1 MRAELGQRPVP
12 VHADPEVD
20 LGDRFDAEVRG
31 DVDQQGQL
39 DGVAVGQGAL
49 LQDPPRGCGLARQRL
64 TDHRQG
70 GEQQVDDGPG
80 HELGDTPSAV
90 GVPVERALVE
100 ALDHGDGVIGQQWPE
115 QPRHEVGPEV
125 GDIPV
130 YECEQVALGF
140 TKGHPHGL
148 ALASA
153 RRVAGDD
160 SCPGASG
167 DLPGAVGR
175 PVVDHDNLVHERD
188 AAPGSGQLGDDGSH
202 DGADGGR
209 FIARRDAHR
218 DGAPVLGCGQGVRI
232 EGAVRVGGP
241 LITVRRRLG
250 HSTIIPHH
258 TSVRGGPAGRM
269 SGSWGTLTPGPSFGH
284 NRGHHPE
291 QLRDRAL
298 RRCGNQSADDQIGTV
313 VVRSRC
319 QCPSDEETAVDFV
332 SGLRCRECGRT
343 YPAEALHVCDFCFGP
358 LEVTYDYE
366 RVAATMTRER
376 IAAGPRTI
384 WRYADLLPVADPNPV
399 DLGAGFTPLVRADR
413 LAAELGLGELWIKD
427 DTANP
432 TGSFKDRVV
441 SVALTKARQLGFK
454 IAACASTGNLANSVA
469 AHAARAGMDSVVLIP
484 HDLERAKVTMTS
496 VYGGRVFAVQ
506 GSYDDVNRLCAELT
520 SEQPEW
526 AFVNVNVRTYYA
538 EGSKTLAFEVAEQLG
553 WQAPDHVVVPIGSGS
568 QLTKVAKGFQELWQV
583 GLLDEEPSVR
593 VSGAQAEGCSPVAT
607 AFAEG
612 TDAIR
617 PVKPHTIAKS
627 LAIGNPADGWYALD
641 TIRKSGGSCAS
652 VTDEEVLDGIR
663 LLARTEGIFAETAGG
678 VTIAT
683 LAKLAAQ
690 GVIRR
695 DERVVA
701 MITGHG
707 LKTVEALAD
716 VVGPTATIAPTLD
729 SFAEALAADS
739 EHASIQRS
747 S

>member
-1 MRAELGQRPVP
+1 M
-12 VHADPEVD
+12 
-20 LGDRFDAEVRG
+20 
-31 DVDQQGQL
+31 
-39 DGVAVGQGAL
+39 
-49 LQDPPRGCGLARQRL
+49 
-64 TDHRQG
+64 
-70 GEQQVDDGPG
+70 
-80 HELGDTPSAV
+80 
-90 GVPVERALVE
+90 
-100 ALDHGDGVIGQQWPE
+100 
-115 QPRHEVGPEV
+115 
-125 GDIPV
+125 
-130 YECEQVALGF
+130 
-140 TKGHPHGL
+140 
-148 ALASA
+148 
-153 RRVAGDD
+153 
-160 SCPGASG
+160 
-167 DLPGAVGR
+167 
-175 PVVDHDNLVHERD
+175 
-188 AAPGSGQLGDDGSH
+188 
-202 DGADGGR
+202 
-209 FIARRDAHR
+209 
-218 DGAPVLGCGQGVRI
+218 
-232 EGAVRVGGP
+232 
-241 LITVRRRLG
+241 
-250 HSTIIPHH
+250 
-258 TSVRGGPAGRM
+258 
-269 SGSWGTLTPGPSFGH
+269 
-284 NRGHHPE
+284 
-291 QLRDRAL
+291 
-298 RRCGNQSADDQIGTV
+298 
-313 VVRSRC
+313 
-319 QCPSDEETAVDFV
+319 DFV

-366 RVAATMTRER
+366 RVAAIMTRER

-690 GVIRR
+690 GVIRP